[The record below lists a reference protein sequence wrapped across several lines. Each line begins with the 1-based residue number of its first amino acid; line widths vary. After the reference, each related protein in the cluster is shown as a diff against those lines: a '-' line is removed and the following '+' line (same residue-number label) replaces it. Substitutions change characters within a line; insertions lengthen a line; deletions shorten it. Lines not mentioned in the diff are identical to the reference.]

1 STPYST
7 LANCPVFGGHFR
19 QHYRRNVREDL
30 RRFIDKD
37 IRYIDAVAIMTD
49 SDNSGQKAVTSYGD
63 IFFTSH

>member
-1 STPYST
+1 M
-7 LANCPVFGGHFR
+7 LAVESGNARLGQW

-30 RRFIDKD
+30 RQFIGKE

-49 SDNSGQKAVTSYGD
+49 SDNSGQKAVTCYGD